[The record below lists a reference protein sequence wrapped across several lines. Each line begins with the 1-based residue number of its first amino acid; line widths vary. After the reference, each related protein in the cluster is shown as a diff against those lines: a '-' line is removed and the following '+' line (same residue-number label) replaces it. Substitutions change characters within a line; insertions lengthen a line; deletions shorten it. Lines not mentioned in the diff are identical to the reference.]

1 LCGQSSTSSKGIV
14 LWTHPVLRHWLHP
27 DVSNAP
33 SLLLI
38 VTVVGPV
45 GFPLVMMALKSPLVF
60 FKRAQ

>member
-1 LCGQSSTSSKGIV
+1 
-14 LWTHPVLRHWLHP
+14 LRHWLHP